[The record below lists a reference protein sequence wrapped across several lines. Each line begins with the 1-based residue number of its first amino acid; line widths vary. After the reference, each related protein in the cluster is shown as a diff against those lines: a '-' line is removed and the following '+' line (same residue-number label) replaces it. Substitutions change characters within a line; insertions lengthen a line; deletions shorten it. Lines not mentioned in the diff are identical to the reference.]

1 LEFFILA
8 TKLKLEVL
16 MKDYIIVFITAS
28 NQREAKQ
35 IAQHLVE
42 EKLAACVNVIPGIT
56 SIYRWKGKIERSQE
70 SLLVVKTKNSLWP
83 DLVRQ
88 VRKEHSYNTPEI
100 IALPIVKGWKP
111 YLDWLDISIR
121 QGKFK

>member
-1 LEFFILA
+1 
-8 TKLKLEVL
+8 